1 MENDRTILM
10 EVAIFSCKPYD
21 KRTLSAYANNRSVK
35 GNRTSNIALSL
46 SYFESRL
53 CMETIS
59 LAKGFDAVSC
69 FVNDDVNAEVIQG
82 LQQQGTHT
90 IVLRCAGFNNV
101 DLDAAKKAGI
111 KVFHV
116 PDYSPTSVAE
126 HAVALIMTLN
136 RKTHRAYHRVKEGN
150 FALEGLMGFNLA
162 GRTVGCIGTGRIGAA
177 FCRIIRGFGCKVLC
191 YDLSPSKALLDQ
203 GYSYVTLDELYRQS
217 DIISLHCPLNAST
230 HHLINKDSL
239 QKMKNGVMIINT
251 SRGALVHAQEAI
263 DALYSQKIG
272 YLGLDVYE
280 QENKMFFEDMSS
292 HIIQDSVFQLML
304 TFPNVVVTG
313 HQGYFTEEALNHIAE
328 TTIDNLLHAQDKNTE
343 SHERQLA

>member
-1 MENDRTILM
+1 MK
-10 EVAIFSCKPYD
+10 VAVFSCKPYD
-21 KRTLSAYANNRSVK
+21 KRTLATFTNEAD
-35 GNRTSNIALSL
+35 LSMT
-46 SYFESRL
+46 YFESRL
-53 CMETIS
+53 SMETIS
-59 LAKGFDAVSC
+59 LVKGFDAVSC
-69 FVNDDVNAEVIQG
+69 FVNDDVNADVIH
-82 LQQQGTHT
+82 LLKQQGVNT
-90 IVLRCAGFNNV
+90 IALRCAGFNNV
-101 DLDAAKKAGI
+101 DLEAAKAEGI

-162 GRTVGCIGTGRIGAA
+162 GKTVGCIGTGRIGAA
-177 FCRIIRGFGCKVLC
+177 FCRIMKGFGCRVLC
-191 YDLSPSKALLDQ
+191 YDLYPSQALIDH
-203 GYSYVTLDELYRQS
+203 GCEYITLEEIYQHS

-230 HHLINKDSL
+230 HHLINKHSL
-239 QKMKNGVMIINT
+239 DKMKDGVMIINT

-263 DALYSQKIG
+263 DALYTGKIG

-280 QENKMFFEDMSS
+280 QENKIFFEDMSS

-313 HQGYFTEEALNHIAE
+313 HQGYFTIEALNHIAQ
-328 TTIDNLLHAQDKNTE
+328 TTVDNLLHHQSDSSGA
-343 SHERQLA
+343 RQLA

>member
-1 MENDRTILM
+1 MN
-10 EVAIFSCKPYD
+10 VAVFSCKPYD
-21 KRTLSAYANNRSVK
+21 KRTLATFANDK
-35 GNRTSNIALSL
+35 ALSM

-53 CMETIS
+53 SMETIS
-59 LAKGFDAVSC
+59 LVQGFDAVSC
-69 FVNDDVNAEVIQG
+69 FVNDDINAEVIH
-82 LQQQGTHT
+82 LLKQQGVKT
-90 IVLRCAGFNNV
+90 IALRCAGFNNV
-101 DLDAAKKAGI
+101 DLDAAKKEGI

-162 GRTVGCIGTGRIGAA
+162 GKTVGCIGTGRIGAA
-177 FCRIIRGFGCKVLC
+177 FCRIMKGFGCKVLC
-191 YDLSPSKALLDQ
+191 YDLYPSQALIDQ
-203 GYSYVTLDELYRQS
+203 GCQYLTLDEIYQQS
-217 DIISLHCPLNAST
+217 DIISLHCPLNEST
-230 HHLINKDSL
+230 HHLINKHSL
-239 QKMKNGVMIINT
+239 EKMKDGVMIINT

-263 DALYSQKIG
+263 DALYSGKIG

-280 QENKMFFEDMSS
+280 QENKIFFEDMSS

-313 HQGYFTEEALNHIAE
+313 HQGYFTIEALNHIAE
-328 TTIDNLLHAQDKNTE
+328 TTVDNLLHHQSDSSGA
-343 SHERQLA
+343 RQLA

>member
-1 MENDRTILM
+1 MN
-10 EVAIFSCKPYD
+10 VAVFSCKPYD
-21 KRTLSAYANNRSVK
+21 KRTLATFANDK
-35 GNRTSNIALSL
+35 ALSM

-53 CMETIS
+53 SMETIS
-59 LAKGFDAVSC
+59 LVQGFDAVSC
-69 FVNDDVNAEVIQG
+69 FVNDDINAEVIH
-82 LQQQGTHT
+82 LLKQQGVKT
-90 IVLRCAGFNNV
+90 IALRCAGFNNV
-101 DLDAAKKAGI
+101 DLDAAKAEGI

-162 GRTVGCIGTGRIGAA
+162 GKTVGCIGTGRIGAA
-177 FCRIIRGFGCKVLC
+177 FCRIMKGFGCKVLC
-191 YDLSPSKALLDQ
+191 YDLYPSQALIDQ
-203 GYSYVTLDELYRQS
+203 GCQYLTLDEIYQQS
-217 DIISLHCPLNAST
+217 DIISLHCPLNEST
-230 HHLINKDSL
+230 HHLINKHSL
-239 QKMKNGVMIINT
+239 EKMKDGVMIINT

-263 DALYSQKIG
+263 DALYSGKIG

-280 QENKMFFEDMSS
+280 QENKIFFEDMSS

-313 HQGYFTEEALNHIAE
+313 HQGYFTIEALNHIAE
-328 TTIDNLLHAQDKNTE
+328 TTVDNLLHHQSDSSGA
-343 SHERQLA
+343 RQLA